1 MNMKIVIAVL
11 AVAVAGLGIAFF
23 VVKNQADQQHQ
34 ADTQSISSLSN
45 QLFTAS
51 TDLDSAKQV
60 NLQLTNDLVQTRQ
73 QSDDFSNKLVVATAK
88 SAELVSQVEAGKASL
103 ATAQDKISG
112 LNKHVS
118 DLEAENN
125 ALDQQAAE
133 LTNTIVALTGQIKDI
148 QQQLSSTRTDKAYL
162 ERQLEQLLVQK
173 ADLEHKFSDVATVR
187 DQLKKLRTEAFVTNR
202 IKLDR
207 DTQDNS
213 GKKGGEL
220 LIQHTVTAP
229 PSGAKLPPHY
239 NLNVEVGSDGS
250 VHVIPPVGTATN
262 AAGH

>member
-1 MNMKIVIAVL
+1 MKIVIAVL
-11 AVAVAGLGIAFF
+11 AVAVAGLGIALF
-23 VVKNQADQQHQ
+23 VAKNDADQQHQ
-34 ADTQSISSLSN
+34 ADTLNISSLSN
-45 QLFTAS
+45 QLSSAVS
-51 TDLDSAKQV
+51 DIDAAKQV

-73 QSDDFSNKLVVATAK
+73 LSEDFSNKLVSATAK

-112 LNKHVS
+112 LNKHVA
-118 DLEAENN
+118 DLEAQNN

-148 QQQLSSTRTDKAYL
+148 QSQLASTRTDKSYL

-173 ADLEHKFSDVATVR
+173 ADLEHKFSDIATVR

-207 DTQDNS
+207 DTRDTA

-229 PSGAKLPPHY
+229 PPVAKFPPHY

-250 VHVIPPVGTATN
+250 VHVIPPVSTATN
-262 AAGH
+262 TAAH